1 MEEKGLSKN
10 TNLKDTLMYKLR
22 LSRLDK
28 TQRSL
33 QKHGVVT
40 TDGFLTIEGAQ
51 VYLDYLW
58 QNDKLAPKA
67 IAESLDKIRKEKKN
81 ED

>member
-1 MEEKGLSKN
+1 MNEIAKTSD
-10 TNLKDTLMYKLR
+10 LKDTLMYKLR
-22 LSRLDK
+22 LSRLSK
-28 TQRSL
+28 TQRLL

-58 QNDKLAPKA
+58 QKDKPAHKD
-67 IAESLDKIRKEKKN
+67 IAESIDKIRGKKN
-81 ED
+81 EDK